1 MPINKRCVLIMGI
14 IFSLVRL
21 LTTILPKPPPT
32 PPTPP
37 TPQHMGD
44 KYHSWRYCSRQRN
57 ESASGGGRRRHIKT
71 DECKGGENGG
81 PCLSC
86 QLKIAQNTFTFGE
99 PFSFKMYIC
108 RTKMYE
114 RAMKNLQLVTNLVG
128 VPMYDGASWIIQVLL
143 CDYLDEFCCLHLVQ
157 PPNGYQRNPAYVRR
171 DEDSS
176 KAKQLKIK
184 HRDIS
189 IIYNLKIAMKGQ
201 CRQRFCL
208 YWEEKYNLLQ
218 PDWDAYREYCIKK
231 WPDDEVPRDEI
242 QKEAQR
248 LIDSALEQDP
258 TIAVITYD
266 KQVVVV
272 EDDEPTEQEWTEAF
286 KFWETHNH
294 LKNLQRSS

>member
-21 LTTILPKPPPT
+21 LTTILSKP

-37 TPQHMGD
+37 TPQHMGN
-44 KYHSWRYCSRQRN
+44 KHHSWHYCSRPRKDP
-57 ESASGGGRRRHIKT
+57 ASGGGRRRHIKT
-71 DECKGGENGG
+71 VECKGGENGG

-99 PFSFKMYIC
+99 PFRFKMYI
-108 RTKMYE
+108 RRIQKRG
-114 RAMKNLQLVTNLVG
+114 RATNNLQLVTNLVG

-157 PPNGYQRNPAYVRR
+157 PPDGYQRNPAYVRR

-176 KAKQLKIK
+176 KAKQHRIK
-184 HRDIS
+184 HRGVS
-189 IIYNLKIAMKGQ
+189 IIHDLKVAMKGE
-201 CRQRFCL
+201 CKNRFGL
-208 YWEEKYNLLQ
+208 HWEDKYNRLQ
-218 PDWDAYREYCIKK
+218 PDWVAYYEYCIKK
-231 WPDDEVPRDEI
+231 WLDDEVPKDEI

-266 KQVVVV
+266 KQVVVD

-286 KFWETHNH
+286 EYWEKCNH
-294 LKNLQRSS
+294 VKNLQHSS